1 VSSGGLLTH
10 SAPAEAFL
18 SYYSNAYEAVGA
30 NTVFVSYAATN
41 NASVIDLTSTPWW
54 SGRFVEFT
62 ADVADPFWSLA
73 VTLSDSSI
81 AVSGSGTSDE
91 EARGARDRPTK
102 SLARRFGLD
111 LGSGVVSVGRTAL
124 ALVPV
129 IAVAYASASTAAPS
143 LPPIGST
150 SASAVVAQ
158 LPALAYGTTEYGWNE
173 SDDEP
178 RWLAIDELPYHGGGV
193 MARRRSD
200 A

>member
-1 VSSGGLLTH
+1 MSSGAPLTNA
-10 SAPAEAFL
+10 APTDTSL

-41 NASVIDLTSTPWW
+41 SASVIDLTSTPWW
-54 SGRFVEFT
+54 NGRFVELT
-62 ADVADPFWSLA
+62 SDVAEPSWSLA
-73 VTLSDSSI
+73 VTLSNSNM
-81 AVSGSGTSDE
+81 AVSGSGTSYE
-91 EARGARDRPTK
+91 EPRGAPERPTR

-111 LGSGVVSVGRTAL
+111 LGSGVISAGRTAL

-129 IAVAYASASTAAPS
+129 IAVAYASAGTAAPS
-143 LPPIGST
+143 LPPLGSA

-158 LPALAYGTTEYGWNE
+158 LPALASATTEYGWNE

-178 RWLAIDELPYHGGGV
+178 HWLAVEELPYHGGGV
-193 MARRRSD
+193 MARRRSE